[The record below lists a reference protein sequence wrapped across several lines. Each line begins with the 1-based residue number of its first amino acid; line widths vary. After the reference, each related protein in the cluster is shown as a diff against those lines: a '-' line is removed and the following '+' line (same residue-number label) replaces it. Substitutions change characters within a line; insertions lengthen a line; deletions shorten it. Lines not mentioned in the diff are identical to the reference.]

1 MRGQKIHQPTFVDRN
16 QADFL
21 WRPGLG
27 ILALEGRQKIQ
38 QHLVV
43 VFVAFVLAAVV
54 VNQVTLPRQV
64 ELAAIGQTAMRCTAA
79 CLHLFFQALQE
90 RCLAITCVA
99 RDQHQAK
106 LALQNRWQQLA
117 IQLGL
122 HVGGMAQGIHAT
134 CAGIAAAA
142 LAVEREQMRYEGI
155 AVWR

>member
-1 MRGQKIHQPTFVDRN
+1 M
-16 QADFL
+16 
-21 WRPGLG
+21 
-27 ILALEGRQKIQ
+27 
-38 QHLVV
+38 
-43 VFVAFVLAAVV
+43 AAVV
-54 VNQVTLPRQV
+54 VDQEALARQAQ
-64 ELAAIGQTAMRCTAA
+64 LAAIGQAAMRCTAA
-79 CLHLFFQALQE
+79 CLHLFFQALQK

-117 IQLGL
+117 IQFRL

-142 LAVEREQMRYEGI
+142 LAVEREQMRDEGI